1 MNMKRWESIKRI
13 SNQVADEPRERWAAL
28 LDELCGQD
36 EELRGDVEALLN
48 TEPEDD
54 FLIPP
59 LRFFPPL
66 SNGAS

>member
-1 MNMKRWESIKRI
+1 MKRWESIKRI
-13 SNQVADEPRERWAAL
+13 ANQVVDEPRERWAAL

-36 EELRGDVEALLN
+36 DELRGDVETLLY

-59 LRFFPPL
+59 RRFLPPL
-66 SNGAS
+66 SNGES

>member
-13 SNQVADEPRERWAAL
+13 LNQVADEPRERWAAL

-36 EELRGDVEALLN
+36 EELRGDVETLLN

-59 LRFFPPL
+59 RRFIPPL